1 MNIEEIDFSDSIIKS
16 GNFLKHIHF
25 SDSNRKMPGLGHINF
40 DSILKTLRKIQ
51 YNNYIGLEPILES
64 NYKVE
69 IMQGLTFLNKLCN
82 KYKI

>member
-1 MNIEEIDFSDSIIKS
+1 
-16 GNFLKHIHF
+16 
-25 SDSNRKMPGLGHINF
+25 MPGLGHINF